1 MDAGGGGAGGA
12 GVGVGD
18 GGGDAGGTG
27 GGLGAT
33 ERGTLAG
40 NRNDAAWPSETTWRR
55 SSSRRPD
62 AFEGT
67 VQAHVTP
74 LPESV
79 VVPRVKAR
87 PGTCARQVAVVVAV
101 GSDRRFPRLSRL
113 SGKSTTNT

>member
-1 MDAGGGGAGGA
+1 
-12 GVGVGD
+12 
-18 GGGDAGGTG
+18 
-27 GGLGAT
+27 
-33 ERGTLAG
+33 
-40 NRNDAAWPSETTWRR
+40 
-55 SSSRRPD
+55 
-62 AFEGT
+62 
-67 VQAHVTP
+67 VTP